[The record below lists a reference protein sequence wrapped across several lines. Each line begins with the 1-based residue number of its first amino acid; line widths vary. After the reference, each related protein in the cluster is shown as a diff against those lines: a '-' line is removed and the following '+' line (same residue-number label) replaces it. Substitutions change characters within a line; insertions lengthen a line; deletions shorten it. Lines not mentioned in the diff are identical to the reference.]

1 MVKSYTAL
9 IILNPVAGMVN
20 EKIFRRL
27 IENRFHTAGWTTHV
41 HLTKP
46 NEDLCTLIKEETAKG
61 IDMVVAA
68 GGDGTIAAVAGGLA
82 HSKIPLGIIP
92 CGTWNAIGRHFRI
105 STNPIRAIMT
115 ITGAHKMRRMD
126 LMEVGDNLHA
136 MNLGVGFSS
145 TMVANTRRSEKRRL
159 GNIAYYS
166 NFFKQLFGL
175 KLKKYM
181 IEADGKVYRGRA
193 SEIMVA
199 NYGIVG
205 LNFIENTLDIC
216 PDDGKI
222 DVFIFKART
231 MFDLPGVFWQ
241 AFVQHKKRTP
251 KYHHLSAVSKLT
263 IQTSPP
269 MFVQADGELLGK
281 TPITLTVLPR
291 SVKVIVPKNYPAN

>member
-1 MVKSYTAL
+1 MVKSPTAL
-9 IILNPVAGMVN
+9 VILNPIAGMVN
-20 EKIFRRL
+20 AKILRRL
-27 IENRFHTAGWTTHV
+27 IENRFHAAGWSTHI

-46 NEDLCTLIKEETAKG
+46 KENLSTLIKEETAKG

-82 HSKIPLGIIP
+82 GSTIPLGIIP

-105 STNPIRAIMT
+105 STNPARAITT
-115 ITGAHKMRRMD
+115 ITGAHKLRRMD
-126 LMEVGDNLHA
+126 LIKVGDNLHV

-145 TMVANTRRSEKRRL
+145 TMVANTSRSEKRRL
-159 GNIAYYS
+159 GNLAYYA
-166 NFFKQLFGL
+166 NFLKQFFGL
-175 KLKKYM
+175 KLKKYV
-181 IEADGKVYRGRA
+181 IDADGKVFRGRA

-205 LNFIENTLDIC
+205 LNFIENTLNIC

-231 MFDLPGVFWQ
+231 FSDLPGMFWE

-251 KYHHLSAVSKLT
+251 KYHHLSAVKKLN

-269 MFVQADGELLGK
+269 LHVQADGELLGK

-291 SVKVIVPKNYPAN
+291 SVKVIVPKNYPV